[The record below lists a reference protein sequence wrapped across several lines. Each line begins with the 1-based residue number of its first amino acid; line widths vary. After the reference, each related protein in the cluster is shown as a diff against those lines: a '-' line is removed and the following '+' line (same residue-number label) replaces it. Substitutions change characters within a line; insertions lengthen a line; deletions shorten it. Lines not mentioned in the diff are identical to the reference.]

1 MPATAPARVAPFQ
14 KIPSTMAGTKAE
26 AASENEADTSGRMSA
41 GLSEATMAATSA
53 TASSANFDRI
63 TRCSGVTWWLISC
76 AVHVPHHRVADGQ
89 QQAVRGGQRRGQP
102 PAATRPD
109 TT

>member
-1 MPATAPARVAPFQ
+1 
-14 KIPSTMAGTKAE
+14 MAGTKAE
-26 AASENEADTSGRMSA
+26 AANENEAATSGRMSA

-53 TASSANFDRI
+53 TASSANFDKI

-76 AVHVPHHRVADGQ
+76 EYTSRTIALLMVSSSPSAVDRA
-89 QQAVRGGQRRGQP
+89 AAKP
-102 PAATRPD
+102 PAATRPE